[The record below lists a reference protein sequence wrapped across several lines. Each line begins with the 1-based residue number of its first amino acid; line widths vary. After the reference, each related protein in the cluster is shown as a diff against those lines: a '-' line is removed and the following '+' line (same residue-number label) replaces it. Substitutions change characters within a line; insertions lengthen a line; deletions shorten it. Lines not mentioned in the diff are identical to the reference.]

1 MKLPAAFAGAIL
13 LTGCPLGA
21 SQDIKNAEKLLADFQ
36 CNKIESA
43 QMAHSP
49 ITAYHEQSLHGARQK
64 AEQYIQ
70 SYKNGEKLFTIP
82 LSTVIEQQYSIYKE
96 ACQNLGGVHQNIL
109 DEN

>member
-1 MKLPAAFAGAIL
+1 MKLPAIFAAAL
-13 LTGCPLGA
+13 LLSGCPLGT
-21 SQDIKNAEKLLADFQ
+21 SQDIKKAEKLLSGFQ
-36 CNKIESA
+36 CKKIESA

-70 SYKNGEKLFTIP
+70 SYKDGDQLFSIP
-82 LSTVIEQQYSIYKE
+82 LTAVIEQQYSIYKE